1 MKNVLKKYYSLDNE
15 TRELLPQLY
24 MYDAFLDVS
33 KEHTNLEI
41 ESFADEETLLQIGM
55 KCWYSMEMDPLNI
68 MENLLSILECQD
80 ITIEDLEE
88 LDIDGLKE
96 IFAYQKAINVIDVFG
111 YDGYTCALLKNDDGF
126 TLHFGNEEGHDKI
139 NLDSLRQPLSEV
151 IKEYIVNKCLYKG
164 NISNDESYSQ
174 EN

>member
-1 MKNVLKKYYSLDNE
+1 MKNVLKKYYSLDKE

-33 KEHTNLEI
+33 KEYANVEI
-41 ESFADEETLLQIGM
+41 ESLADEETLLQIGM
-55 KCWYSMEMDPLNI
+55 KCWYSMEMDPLDI
-68 MENLLSILECQD
+68 MENLLSILECPD
-80 ITIEDLEE
+80 MTIEDLEV
-88 LDIDGLKE
+88 LDIDDLKE
-96 IFAYQKAINVIDVFG
+96 LFTYQKATNVIDVFG
-111 YDGYTCALLKNDDGF
+111 YNGYTCALLKNDDGF

-164 NISNDESYSQ
+164 NINNDESYSQ